1 MAEDK
6 DLLKIQAKTSEAIKT
21 QAAAA
26 ESKQKAQKKIAETA
40 KDITASTKEL
50 LNIESDLLDVGKQL
64 SYTQLKRLELQRGI
78 LKDQLSSLQADKS
91 KLLASAKNFKEV
103 EKAAKK
109 AKEIADLE
117 TEALPHRKKLLAAQ
131 KELNKFQNQ
140 YVKSIETSLGFVDK
154 INEKI
159 KSIPVVG
166 DFLSNALGLDT
177 IKDEIEKKIGDTLN
191 NTFKKSAVEQKKA
204 AETALKSYDSQIN
217 KLSGVAAS
225 STEVVESTESIAAGT
240 EAGAAGALSMS
251 AALGMMIPIAL
262 AIAAAFELIKFAV
275 DINKQTT
282 ELARNLGKSNKEA
295 RVLRKEMSD
304 ISVSSDNALMSI
316 KNQTAAMEALA
327 TEAGTNKIIS
337 KDLIENQVVLT
348 NNLGLTAEAAAKLNT
363 TFVSMGKSVGGATDE
378 IMETVVQTEKA
389 TGASI
394 NMKEVLT
401 EISSVS
407 AEVRGSFQGNVK
419 ALTLQVIKAKALG
432 LTLDKIAEIGKQSLE
447 IESSI
452 GKEMEARVLTGKAL
466 DLNAFR
472 LAALNKDQA
481 GMQKEL
487 VKQTGSFA
495 EFNNLNS
502 IAQNSMAEA
511 FGMTVSEMANML
523 QKGELMKKLNTD
535 LTKIS
540 YDELANR
547 EDLTADE
554 KERLKTMKLNADVTD
569 KMAKAA
575 ESMKEIF
582 AGMADALQPAL
593 DIFAS
598 MLKHTTAISTIIYGI
613 GGYMAG
619 QMLVSAGK
627 LVAAFITQSIAA
639 EATAAATTT
648 TSIMSTMGA
657 AAALIPIALAGV
669 AALYGA
675 FKSTGDLAMPASG
688 GPIVA
693 NPREGT
699 IFQGTANDEVAMAP
713 GILGQLSNSNSA
725 GKEISVNSVSADNS
739 ELVSLL
745 KQLIAKVDQP
755 VQIVVGN
762 KVIDELDTHI
772 SLRKT
777 YNTKVDHGYGVF
789 G

>member
-1 MAEDK
+1 
-6 DLLKIQAKTSEAIKT
+6 
-21 QAAAA
+21 
-26 ESKQKAQKKIAETA
+26 
-40 KDITASTKEL
+40 
-50 LNIESDLLDVGKQL
+50 
-64 SYTQLKRLELQRGI
+64 
-78 LKDQLSSLQADKS
+78 
-91 KLLASAKNFKEV
+91 
-103 EKAAKK
+103 
-109 AKEIADLE
+109 
-117 TEALPHRKKLLAAQ
+117 
-131 KELNKFQNQ
+131 
-140 YVKSIETSLGFVDK
+140 
-154 INEKI
+154 
-159 KSIPVVG
+159 
-166 DFLSNALGLDT
+166 
-177 IKDEIEKKIGDTLN
+177 
-191 NTFKKSAVEQKKA
+191 
-204 AETALKSYDSQIN
+204 
-217 KLSGVAAS
+217 
-225 STEVVESTESIAAGT
+225 
-240 EAGAAGALSMS
+240 
-251 AALGMMIPIAL
+251 
-262 AIAAAFELIKFAV
+262 
-275 DINKQTT
+275 
-282 ELARNLGKSNKEA
+282 
-295 RVLRKEMSD
+295 
-304 ISVSSDNALMSI
+304 
-316 KNQTAAMEALA
+316 
-327 TEAGTNKIIS
+327 
-337 KDLIENQVVLT
+337 
-348 NNLGLTAEAAAKLNT
+348 
-363 TFVSMGKSVGGATDE
+363 MGKSASGTTDE
-378 IMETVVQTEKA
+378 IMETVAQTEKA

-407 AEVRGSFQGNVK
+407 AEVRSSFQGNVK

-487 VKQTGSFA
+487 VKQAGSFA

-502 IAQNSMAEA
+502 IAQSSMAEA

-582 AGMADALQPAL
+582 TGLADALQPAL
-593 DIFAS
+593 EIFGS
-598 MLKHTTAISTIIYGI
+598 ILKHTDAIKAVIETIADI
-613 GGYMAG
+613 MA
-619 QMLVSAGK
+619 VK
-627 LVAAFITQSIAA
+627 LVASAATWLLTTETQAATETSIATTKGLQA
-639 EATAAATTT
+639 SIDSAKLGYAVATAAAGGEQLGLQAAINLAKGEELATQ
-648 TSIMSTMGA
+648 IGIA
-657 AAALIPIALAGV
+657 AAWAVANPIAAVAGLA
-669 AALYGA
+669 AAGAIAYGIHSLMSPT
-675 FKSTGDLAMPASG
+675 KTGDLAMPASG

-713 GILGQLSNSNSA
+713 GILGQLSNSNST
-725 GKEISVNSVSADNS
+725 GKEVSVNSVSADNS

>member
-1 MAEDK
+1 MANTEK
-6 DLLKIQAKTSEAIKT
+6 DLKKVTKNLETINKKLSETTNKAISEMSESYDSVVDRSKELYNILQKQKLLEEGISKLKVDQVDYAKLAAVAKKDGNVELQKESVLLSKSAKYQIEQAKRAKEDLQRLYEITDL
-21 QAAAA
+21 
-26 ESKQKAQKKIAETA
+26 SKEQLKQQEKLTKLNKKYNETILDSLSFVD
-40 KDITASTKEL
+40 DIT
-50 LNIESDLLDVGKQL
+50 
-64 SYTQLKRLELQRGI
+64 
-78 LKDQLSSLQADKS
+78 
-91 KLLASAKNFKEV
+91 
-103 EKAAKK
+103 
-109 AKEIADLE
+109 
-117 TEALPHRKKLLAAQ
+117 
-131 KELNKFQNQ
+131 
-140 YVKSIETSLGFVDK
+140 
-154 INEKI
+154 EKI
-159 KSIPVVG
+159 GSIPVVG
-166 DFLSNALGLDT
+166 DILVKALGADKL
-177 IKDEIEKKIGDTLN
+177 KEKLADKVT
-191 NTFKKSAVEQKKA
+191 SALVGV
-204 AETALKSYDSQIN
+204 ETA
-217 KLSGVAAS
+217 GVSLIPILAS
-225 STEVVESTESIAAGT
+225 I
-240 EAGAAGALSMS
+240 GAAFA
-251 AALGMMIPIAL
+251 
-262 AIAAAFELIKFAV
+262 LIKFSV
-275 DINKQTT
+275 DINKETT

-295 RVLRKEMSD
+295 RGLRKEMAD
-304 ISVSSDNALMSI
+304 ISVNSENALMSI

-348 NNLGLTAEAAAKLNT
+348 NNLGLTTEAAAKLNT
-363 TFVSMGKSVGGATDE
+363 TFVAMGKSVSGTTDE
-378 IMETVVQTEKA
+378 IMETVAQTEKA

-487 VKQTGSFA
+487 VKQAGSFA

-502 IAQNSMAEA
+502 IAQGSMAEA

-554 KERLKTMKLNADVTD
+554 KDRLKTMKLNADVSD

-582 AGMADALQPAL
+582 TGLAVALQPVL
-593 DIFAS
+593 DGFAGIMS
-598 MLKHTTAISTIIYGI
+598 HATAIKAIIEAIATTISIV
-613 GGYMAG
+613 
-619 QMLVSAGK
+619 MLPSLWQSVKAAASLAAELVVSA
-627 LVAAFITQSIAA
+627 VAAITEASAVTLGLGAIGIAA
-639 EATAAATTT
+639 
-648 TSIMSTMGA
+648 G
-657 AAALIPIALAGV
+657 IAVGV
-669 AALYGA
+669 AAMNSA
-675 FKSTGDLAMPASG
+675 KSSTSIKDGEIAPDGGLVVSGQKGTYQLHKDDTVIAGTSLGD
-688 GPIVA
+688 VA
-693 NPREGT
+693 NT
-699 IFQGTANDEVAMAP
+699 KNSSSTT
-713 GILGQLSNSNSA
+713 SNT
-725 GKEISVNSVSADNS
+725 SVDNS